1 MALSAWANRNI
12 KWLFILPAAIFVA
25 VMMIFPLI
33 YTGGLSFTQWSGSA
47 TQPAQWVGLNN
58 YTTLLGSDQRFRDAV
73 MRTFIFTIG
82 AVGIELILG
91 LAIALLLR
99 REFRGQNVVKTLIL
113 LPMVATPVAMGMA
126 WLLMFEPTIGFA
138 NFALRQLHLPPQD
151 WLASTDQALPSLM
164 LVDIWEWTPMI
175 ALITLAGLATLP
187 DEPFEAATVD
197 GAGPWQR
204 FMHLTLPLMAPT
216 LVVATLLRAIDALK
230 TFDIIYTMTQGGP
243 GYATET
249 LNIYSYVQGF
259 GYFQLGMAS
268 SLLVIFFAIVL
279 GVSLLFA
286 GVRNRWGAAT

>member
-99 REFRGQNVVKTLIL
+99 REFCGQNVVKTLIL

-138 NFALRQLHLPPQD
+138 NFAL
-151 WLASTDQALPSLM
+151 
-164 LVDIWEWTPMI
+164 
-175 ALITLAGLATLP
+175 
-187 DEPFEAATVD
+187 
-197 GAGPWQR
+197 
-204 FMHLTLPLMAPT
+204 
-216 LVVATLLRAIDALK
+216 
-230 TFDIIYTMTQGGP
+230 
-243 GYATET
+243 
-249 LNIYSYVQGF
+249 
-259 GYFQLGMAS
+259 
-268 SLLVIFFAIVL
+268 
-279 GVSLLFA
+279 
-286 GVRNRWGAAT
+286 